1 MSGGLLE
8 FRELLSRWLGW
19 TFDDKDVAQLDTV
32 LGERAAITGLSRE
45 DYLARLDGGR
55 WDSEI
60 VELAERLS
68 ITETYFFR
76 HGEQFRALREAV
88 LPARIAAR
96 EAHKVLRFLSVA
108 CSSGEEA
115 YSLAI
120 VGREARP
127 APEWVVSVTGVDANP
142 AMLRKA
148 GGARYSSWSL
158 RETPPEVRGRWFHCD
173 DRGFQVND
181 EIRALV
187 RFARHNVADDDGDLW
202 AAGQYD
208 VIFCRNLLMYLT
220 RPVATELI
228 RRMTGALAPGG
239 YLFLGHTDSLG
250 SRPEGLEAQ
259 HDHQTF
265 YYRRPTVAVA
275 PPPLPRSAPP
285 PEPHR
290 PAPPM
295 TEEDAYDGAIG
306 LLRADRFAD
315 ALELVTSRQPGKPR
329 PRDTLLHGVLLVQ
342 TGRLGDAATVA
353 RGLVEVDGLNADA
366 HQLLALCLE
375 GGHAVDDAIAQY
387 RLAAFLDPAFALA
400 RLRLGQLA
408 RRRGE
413 DRPAAADLERALG
426 LLPLERAERI
436 TLFGGGFGRMALTSL
451 CRSELDACG
460 AHR

>member
-19 TFDDKDVAQLDTV
+19 TFDDKDVTQLDNV
-32 LGERAAITGLSRE
+32 LGERAATAGMDRE
-45 DYLARLDGGR
+45 DYLVRLGEGR
-55 WDSEI
+55 WESEV

-76 HGEQFRALREAV
+76 HGEQFRALRQTV
-88 LPARIAAR
+88 LPDRIAAR
-96 EAHKVLRFLSVA
+96 EAHKLLRLLSVG

-120 VGREARP
+120 AVREARP
-127 APEWVVSVTGVDANP
+127 SPDWVVSVTGVDANP

-148 GGARYSSWSL
+148 GAARYSSWSL

-173 DRGFQVND
+173 DSGFQVND

-187 RFARHNVADDDGDLW
+187 RFARHNVADDDGGLW
-202 AAGQYD
+202 MAWQYD

-220 RPVATELI
+220 RPLAATLI
-228 RRMTGALAPGG
+228 RRMTEALVPGG

-250 SRPEGLEAQ
+250 SRPEGLEAR

-265 YYRRPTVAVA
+265 YYRRPTAAVA
-275 PPPLPRSAPP
+275 PPPLPRPAPP

-290 PAPPM
+290 PVPPM
-295 TEEDAYDGAIG
+295 TEEDAYDRAFG
-306 LLRADRFAD
+306 LLQADRFAD
-315 ALELVTSRQPGKPR
+315 ALELMISRRPGKPR

-342 TGRLGDAATVA
+342 TGRLGDAGTVA
-353 RGLVEVDGLNADA
+353 RELVEVDGLNADA

-426 LLPLERAERI
+426 LLPLEQAERI
-436 TLFGGGFGRMALTSL
+436 TLFGGGFGRMALTML